1 MEEMEETSTYITF
14 VENKTKQIWSN
25 SYIKAKLLSATH
37 HLIHTRSG
45 TFHRS
50 SKKKK
55 KKKKKALRA
64 ETIPCS

>member
-14 VENKTKQIWSN
+14 VENKTKQICSTPN
-25 SYIKAKLLSATH
+25 NTAKFLSPTH
-37 HLIHTRSG
+37 HLIQPRRG
-45 TFHRS
+45 TPPTTT
-50 SKKKK
+50 KKKK